1 MIKRLLATSL
11 LLLSVLPALVQAGAY
26 DDLIKAADQND
37 GAEVTTLLRR
47 GADPN
52 TADGDG
58 TTLLMSAARNGNEEL
73 VDVLLQ
79 MRAKV
84 RGRNRYGD
92 DALLLAAF
100 RGYLGIVRKLV
111 AAGAPV
117 NRDEGWQPLAY
128 AAFNGHLEVAQF
140 LLEHEAD
147 VDAMSDNGTSALM
160 VAARNGHLE
169 VVKLLLKH
177 EADPDIEND
186 VGGTA
191 LSWAEAAGN
200 TEIARLVRKAMD
212 ASAAER
218 REAARLYAIRQAEEA
233 RQAAERARLEKEAQE
248 KAAAEAAS
256 QENAPPT
263 FGPIQTKPE

>member
-1 MIKRLLATSL
+1 MIKRVLASSL
-11 LLLSVLPALVQAGAY
+11 LLLCLLPTVAQAGVY
-26 DDLIKAADQND
+26 EDLIKAVEQND

-52 TADGDG
+52 TADADG
-58 TTLLMSAARNGNEEL
+58 TTLLMTAARNSNEEL
-73 VDVLLQ
+73 IDLLLQ

-92 DALLLAAF
+92 DALLLASF
-100 RGYLGIVRKLV
+100 RGYLNIVRKLV
-111 AAGAPV
+111 AAGAPID
-117 NRDEGWQPLAY
+117 REEGWQPLAY
-128 AAFNGHLEVAQF
+128 AAFNGHLEVAKF

-147 VDAMSDNGTSALM
+147 VDALSDNGTSALM

-169 VVKLLLKH
+169 VVKLLLKY

-186 VGGTA
+186 AGGTA

-200 TEIARLVRKAMD
+200 SEIAKLVRKAMD
-212 ASAAER
+212 ASAADR

-233 RQAAERARLEKEAQE
+233 RQAAERARLEQEAKE

-256 QENAPPT
+256 KESSPD
-263 FGPIQTKPE
+263 PIQTKPE